1 MAISP
6 LLFNGSI
13 SRMQDVSMI
22 KHNEDSKGMVDRANF
37 QNTFNREV
45 DSKINQVHQSDDLE
59 NRQQKHDAKEK
70 GKNEYS
76 GDGGKNRHQQR
87 ENMPQDGRVI
97 PKSKGG
103 FDMKI

>member
-6 LLFNGSI
+6 LLFNGSV
-13 SRMQDVSMI
+13 SRMQDISSI
-22 KHNEDSKGMVDRANF
+22 KHNEDTKGMVDQTNF

-45 DSKINQVHQSDDLE
+45 DSKVNQVHHSDDVE

-70 GKNEYS
+70 GKNQYT
-76 GDGGKNRHQQR
+76 GDGGKKRDAKK
-87 ENMPQDGRVI
+87 PQDGRVI
-97 PKSKGG
+97 AKSTGG

>member
-6 LLFNGSI
+6 LLFNGSV

-22 KHNEDSKGMVDRANF
+22 KHNEDAKGMVDQTNF
-37 QNTFNREV
+37 QNTFNREI
-45 DSKINQVHQSDDLE
+45 DSKINQVHQSDNTE

-70 GKNEYS
+70 RKNQYM
-76 GDGGKNRHQQR
+76 GDGGKNRR
-87 ENMPQDGRVI
+87 KENTPQDGRVI
-97 PKSKGG
+97 PKSTGG

>member
-6 LLFNGSI
+6 LLFNGSV

-22 KHNEDSKGMVDRANF
+22 KHNEDAKGMVDQSNF
-37 QNTFNREV
+37 QNTFHKEI
-45 DSKINQVHQSDDLE
+45 DSRVNQVHQSDDLE

-70 GKNEYS
+70 GKNQYM
-76 GDGGKNRHQQR
+76 GDGGKNRQKER
-87 ENMPQDGRVI
+87 KPQDGRVI
-97 PKSKGG
+97 PKTMSG

>member
-6 LLFNGSI
+6 MLFNGSV

-22 KHNEDSKGMVDRANF
+22 KHNEDAKGMVDQSNF
-37 QNTFNREV
+37 QNSFNREI
-45 DSKINQVHQSDDLE
+45 DSRMNQVHQSDNPE

-70 GKNEYS
+70 GKNPYR
-76 GDGGKNRHQQR
+76 GDGGKKRPK
-87 ENMPQDGRVI
+87 EEIPQDGRVV
-97 PKSKGG
+97 PKTVGG

>member
-1 MAISP
+1 M
-6 LLFNGSI
+6 
-13 SRMQDVSMI
+13 
-22 KHNEDSKGMVDRANF
+22 
-37 QNTFNREV
+37 
-45 DSKINQVHQSDDLE
+45 
-59 NRQQKHDAKEK
+59 AKEK

>member
-6 LLFNGSI
+6 LLFNGSV

-22 KHNEDSKGMVDRANF
+22 KHNEDAKGMVDQTNF
-37 QNTFNREV
+37 QNTFNREI
-45 DSKINQVHQSDDLE
+45 DSRINQVHQSDNLE

-70 GKNEYS
+70 GKNQYM
-76 GDGGKNRHQQR
+76 GDGGKNRR
-87 ENMPQDGRVI
+87 KENTAQDGRVI
-97 PKSKGG
+97 PKSTGG

>member
-6 LLFNGSI
+6 LLFNGSV

-22 KHNEDSKGMVDRANF
+22 KHNEDAKGMVDQSNF
-37 QNTFNREV
+37 QNSFSREI
-45 DSKINQVHQSDDLE
+45 DSRVNQVHQSDNLE

-70 GKNEYS
+70 GKNPYM
-76 GDGGKNRHQQR
+76 GDGGKNRR
-87 ENMPQDGRVI
+87 KEEKPGDGRVV
-97 PKSKGG
+97 PKSVGG